1 MDSQFINDTG
11 IEINKITESIQML
24 KNEET
29 IFNEFIISKDV
40 FEIIK
45 RLSLT
50 KPYGDDGTPNVA
62 LK

>member
-29 IFNEFIISKDV
+29 IFNDFIISKGV

-45 RLSLT
+45 RLPLI
-50 KPYGDDGTPNVA
+50 KPYGKVGTSNVA